1 MTVYVILHNAFRNS
15 IFERFHMS
23 CADEI
28 KSWNDPSCDISQF
41 PATEKR
47 CQDFSAWPCNPSTM
61 LNPTNSSLFSFHH
74 HFRFLEN
81 NNHPSKAI
89 FPTSHNT
96 VNKHQ
101 QIVRTL
107 NANGRL
113 LISWLRKLHEQD
125 FEHNAWQVHFK
136 FMKGIWWVSWP
147 RRNTASYQPQSL
159 LIVFDNFFIVNATTW
174 MMPET

>member
-1 MTVYVILHNAFRNS
+1 MTVYLILCNAFRNS

-47 CQDFSAWPCNPSTM
+47 GHDFSTWPCNPSAM
-61 LNPTNSSLFSFHH
+61 LNPTNLSLFSFHH

-101 QIVRTL
+101 QIVRTML
-107 NANGRL
+107 NCQTTNILTLQTPWTGL
-113 LISWLRKLHEQD
+113 WTQCLTS
-125 FEHNAWQVHFK
+125 
-136 FMKGIWWVSWP
+136 
-147 RRNTASYQPQSL
+147 SL
-159 LIVFDNFFIVNATTW
+159 
-174 MMPET
+174 